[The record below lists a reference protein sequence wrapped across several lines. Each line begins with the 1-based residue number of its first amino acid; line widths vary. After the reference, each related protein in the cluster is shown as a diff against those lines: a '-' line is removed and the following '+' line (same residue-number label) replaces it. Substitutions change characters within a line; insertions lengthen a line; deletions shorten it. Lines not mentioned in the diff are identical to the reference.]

1 MQDSPSTDIPYLL
14 FIEDNDAEI
23 LLAKEAL
30 SEIKR
35 KIKVDFINTS
45 QLVLKW
51 IDSMNQDNAI
61 KPKIIFLDIN
71 MPGINGL
78 QLLGEFK
85 KHNILRTIPVIV
97 FSNSISL
104 RDVNASYKEYA
115 NSFIKKPLDFLEF
128 INMLDLVLIYWL
140 DLVVQAD

>member
-23 LLAKEAL
+23 RLAKEAL
-30 SEIKR
+30 SELKR
-35 KIKVDFINTS
+35 KIKVEFINTS
-45 QLVLKW
+45 QLVLTW